1 MTIARVVRPLTWAL
15 AGTAIAFAAFALLGQ
30 PMLVGVPAVPAA
42 GGASLIAVVVGWIRY
57 GSDGRVFGPVRV
69 EPLWLIGGGLV
80 VLLMTSGG
88 TSGGAWLMA
97 SLGAYP
103 LLALALVSLIRA
115 RMPLRSADVLVD
127 VGLAATAS
135 GLFMWLALAPL
146 SHHGPHAALVAR
158 IAVAS
163 LDVGLL
169 TLIGRLLLLP
179 GEKLNAYRHLAV
191 GGFCLFSAHLV
202 LAISVVRGGHH
213 SLHTIDALLVGTF
226 GFFGLAAL
234 DPSVARLFEPLTADP
249 PTFSPGHTTLVCGAM
264 LAIPAVVAIDATYR
278 LPVSSTVAFVASLS
292 APVLAAYVA
301 TLLWDRA
308 RTERQAQHDGLT
320 GLPNRPL
327 FLDRVS
333 RAVAHAQRNA
343 TTVAVMFI
351 DLDNFKAVN
360 DTYGHPTGDGLL
372 VEMAARMR
380 GVLRNEDTVARLA
393 GDEFAILLPYLTSFE
408 GVVTVAEKVMA
419 AIRRPV
425 AVGGSET
432 IMTPS
437 IGISVFPQ
445 DGTEPDQL
453 VSAADVAMYRA
464 KEEGRNAYEIFSPE
478 LRTRA
483 RDRLATET
491 GLYRAIENDE
501 LVLHYQ
507 PQVDIASG
515 QIVGV
520 EALVR
525 WNHPERGLLPPSE
538 FIPVAEQSGL
548 IVALGEHV
556 LRAACAQNHAW
567 QEAGLPPVVM
577 AVNVSARQFRQG
589 IADVTA
595 ATLRQAELAPQWLQ
609 LELTESAAI
618 DNLDLTLNSLTD
630 VRDMGVGCAID
641 DFGTG
646 YCGLK
651 YLSELPISVL
661 KIDRSF
667 VQATSVRD
675 AAIVTA
681 TINLGHGLGLRV
693 VAEGVETE
701 AQFHSLAAQHC
712 DEVQGYLFSRPVPA
726 DAFAQLLMSGPVF
739 PAAKART
746 SEPAVTPTPH
756 PMPVVAAMR

>member
-1 MTIARVVRPLTWAL
+1 
-15 AGTAIAFAAFALLGQ
+15 
-30 PMLVGVPAVPAA
+30 
-42 GGASLIAVVVGWIRY
+42 
-57 GSDGRVFGPVRV
+57 
-69 EPLWLIGGGLV
+69 
-80 VLLMTSGG
+80 
-88 TSGGAWLMA
+88 
-97 SLGAYP
+97 
-103 LLALALVSLIRA
+103 
-115 RMPLRSADVLVD
+115 
-127 VGLAATAS
+127 
-135 GLFMWLALAPL
+135 
-146 SHHGPHAALVAR
+146 
-158 IAVAS
+158 
-163 LDVGLL
+163 
-169 TLIGRLLLLP
+169 
-179 GEKLNAYRHLAV
+179 
-191 GGFCLFSAHLV
+191 
-202 LAISVVRGGHH
+202 
-213 SLHTIDALLVGTF
+213 
-226 GFFGLAAL
+226 
-234 DPSVARLFEPLTADP
+234 
-249 PTFSPGHTTLVCGAM
+249 
-264 LAIPAVVAIDATYR
+264 
-278 LPVSSTVAFVASLS
+278 
-292 APVLAAYVA
+292 
-301 TLLWDRA
+301 
-308 RTERQAQHDGLT
+308 
-320 GLPNRPL
+320 
-327 FLDRVS
+327 
-333 RAVAHAQRNA
+333 
-343 TTVAVMFI
+343 
-351 DLDNFKAVN
+351 
-360 DTYGHPTGDGLL
+360 
-372 VEMAARMR
+372 
-380 GVLRNEDTVARLA
+380 
-393 GDEFAILLPYLTSFE
+393 
-408 GVVTVAEKVMA
+408 
-419 AIRRPV
+419 
-425 AVGGSET
+425 
-432 IMTPS
+432 
-437 IGISVFPQ
+437 VFPQ

-538 FIPVAEQSGL
+538 FIPIAEQSGL
-548 IVALGEHV
+548 VVALGEHV
-556 LRAACAQNHAW
+556 LRAACAQNYAW

-595 ATLRQAELAPQWLQ
+595 AALRQVGLAPQWLQ

-618 DNLDLTLNSLTD
+618 DNLDLTLHSLTD

-661 KIDRSF
+661 KIDKSF

-701 AQFHSLAAQHC
+701 AQFHSLAAQQC

-726 DAFAQLLMSGPVF
+726 DAFAGLLMSGPVL
-739 PAAKART
+739 PAAKVSRFDG
-746 SEPAVTPTPH
+746 AVPPTPR
-756 PMPVVAAMR
+756 PMSVAAAMR